1 MDMKKQYQKPETHT
15 VVIGTYPLLNVASL
29 PVIVESEQVVTS
41 PEEVMARPVD
51 LLDDW
56 DNW

>member
-15 VVIGTYPLLNVASL
+15 VVIGTSPLLNVASL

-41 PEEVMARPVD
+41 SGEVMARPVD

-56 DNW
+56 DSW

>member
-51 LLDDW
+51 LLDGF
-56 DNW
+56 